1 MEFPDRLLNKTVQ
14 KYCPG
19 LLFILAFVD
28 SSFFALPVTT
38 IFILQVLLKEA
49 NVRKSIIYVL
59 TGTVIGSFAG
69 YFLGHFV
76 LLKGDIFF
84 AGMIQSIMDHNL
96 GFSIDLYYKIRKLF
110 QIGGVWILLAGT
122 FTPIPYGMF
131 SISSGLFNLNIFW
144 FLTFTIIGH
153 SIKFVLIFYAKLIS
167 SNTLQAWG
175 ANISERESSW
185 RQPVQIVGDVI
196 K

>member
-1 MEFPDRLLNKTVQ
+1 MEFPVRFLHKAVQ
-14 KYCPG
+14 KYSPW
-19 LLFILAFVD
+19 LLFILAFID

-38 IFILQVLLKEA
+38 IFILQVLMKEA

-69 YFLGHFV
+69 YSLGHLV

-84 AGMIQSIMDHNL
+84 EGMIQSIMDHNP

-110 QIGGVWILLAGT
+110 QIWGVWVLLAGT

-131 SISSGLFNLNIFW
+131 SISSGLFNLNILW
-144 FLTFTIIGH
+144 FLTFTIINH
-153 SIKFVLIFYAKLIS
+153 SIKFIFLAYIVRSVNYKIRSHALSHPRRYA
-167 SNTLQAWG
+167 QG
-175 ANISERESSW
+175 ACN
-185 RQPVQIVGDVI
+185 
-196 K
+196 